1 MHYSDLATQTGAAGL
16 RHSVESG
23 TLCHRRPFQP
33 DCGRILLPSI
43 RVPQLPSRPES
54 VALRTRA
61 RSARLLGLLLV
72 CLPAC
77 SLADWRLVW
86 NDEFNGVAVDASRWT
101 YDIGTGPPFPG
112 WGNNELEYYTSRPQ
126 NVVLSNGLLHIIA
139 QKENFG
145 GAAYTSAR
153 LKTQGRF
160 STTYGRFEFRA
171 RLPTGQGFWPAFWLM
186 PRDSVYGSWAAS
198 GEVDIMENR
207 GQDPATVFGTLHF
220 GGEYPTNT
228 QSFGPS
234 FKFQSGDSVANFHVY
249 ALEWSTNSFSWYVDD
264 QLYETQTSWWSS
276 GGPFPAPFNQPF
288 YLLLNLAVGG
298 HFVGDPN
305 AGTVFPGELQVDY
318 VRVYDYSPG
327 PVPALRFIAIRGPG
341 ATLVLA
347 GTNGP
352 PSGTFYLLGTLAP
365 AQPLSQWTR
374 VSTNQFDS
382 QGAFRLNL
390 APPSSSA
397 FYRLE
402 VP

>member
-1 MHYSDLATQTGAAGL
+1 MSYSDFAVQTGAAFL
-16 RHSVESG
+16 RHSVEG
-23 TLCHRRPFQP
+23 DTLCQGPHRQP
-33 DCGRILLPSI
+33 ACGSFRLPSFGVLF
-43 RVPQLPSRPES
+43 RSES
-54 VALRTRA
+54 LALRGRA
-61 RSARLLGLLLV
+61 RSARVLGLLLL

-77 SLADWRLVW
+77 GLADWRLLW
-86 NDEFNGVAVDASRWT
+86 NDEFNGVAVDTSHWT
-101 YDIGTGPPFPG
+101 YDTGTGPPFPG
-112 WGNNELEYYTSRPQ
+112 WGNNELEYYTSRAQ

-139 QKENFG
+139 RKENFG
-145 GAAYTSAR
+145 GANYTSAR

-220 GGEYPTNT
+220 GGEYPSNT

-234 FKFQSGDSVANFHVY
+234 FKFPSGDSVASFHVY
-249 ALEWSTNSFSWYVDD
+249 ALEWSTNSFSWYVDG
-264 QLYETQTSWWSS
+264 QLYQTQSTWWSS
-276 GGPFPAPFNQPF
+276 GAAFPAPFNQPF
-288 YLLLNLAVGG
+288 YLILNLAVGG
-298 HFVGDPN
+298 YFVGDPN

-318 VRVYDYSPG
+318 VRVYEYSPG
-327 PVPALRFIAIRGPG
+327 PVPPLKFIAARGPG
-341 ATLVLA
+341 TTLVLTGA
-347 GTNGP
+347 NGP
-352 PSGTFYLLGTLAP
+352 PSGTFYLLGALAP
-365 AQPLSQWTR
+365 AQPLRQWTR